1 MTRDDAARD
10 GVARDGVAYD
20 GIEAYDLPDRV
31 AVYDADM
38 DIMHPLR
45 HAMMDIALEVVPLAP
60 TATFTAL
67 DLGTGTS
74 VFAQRVLE
82 DYPRASVVAVDGAA
96 AMLHL
101 AGTRL
106 AGYARRVTFIE
117 ADFRS
122 LPTEATSPGS
132 FDLVVSAYALHHLD
146 ADAKRAVLR
155 TVIAALKP
163 CGWFVN
169 ADIVTAADP
178 DIERRI
184 QDIRV
189 RAVTARAPDADER
202 FRTFKAT
209 RAYLDALE
217 TREHDQPLTLD
228 AVLRLLRAAGI
239 PGAEVFWRQY
249 REVVIGG
256 PKPVG

>member
-10 GVARDGVAYD
+10 GVAADS
-20 GIEAYDLPDRV
+20 IEAYDLPGRV
-31 AVYDADM
+31 AAYDADM

-45 HAMMDIALEVVPLAP
+45 HTMMGIALEIVPLAP
-60 TATFTAL
+60 TATFTAV
-67 DLGTGTS
+67 DLGTGTG

-82 DYPRASVVAVDGAA
+82 AYPRASLVAVDGAA
-96 AMLHL
+96 AMLDL

-106 AGYARRVTFIE
+106 AGHARRVTRIE

-122 LPTEATSPGS
+122 LPAEATSPGS

-146 ADAKRAVLR
+146 ADEKHAVLQK
-155 TVIAALKP
+155 VIAALKP

-189 RAVTARAPDADER
+189 RSVTARAPDADER
-202 FRTFKAT
+202 FRTIAAT

-217 TREHDQPLTLD
+217 AQEHDQPLTLD
-228 AVLRLLRAAGI
+228 ADLRLLRAAGI
-239 PGAEVFWRQY
+239 PAAEVIWRQY